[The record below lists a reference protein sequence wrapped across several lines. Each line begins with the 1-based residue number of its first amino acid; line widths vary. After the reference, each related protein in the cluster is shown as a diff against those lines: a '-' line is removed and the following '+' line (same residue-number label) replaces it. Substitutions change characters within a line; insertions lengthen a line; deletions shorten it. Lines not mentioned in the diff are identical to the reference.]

1 MGITIILRLLA
12 LLLVPGDDVIRYQWE
27 EKIQSSVFF
36 LMYVFWDER
45 LFGLPWHAELWMR
58 ALIIAPAL
66 AALIMLAAQRKASA
80 AAT

>member
-1 MGITIILRLLA
+1 
-12 LLLVPGDDVIRYQWE
+12 
-27 EKIQSSVFF
+27 
-36 LMYVFWDER
+36 MYVFWDER

-66 AALIMLAAQRKASA
+66 AALIMLAAQKKASA